1 METRNQA
8 LRSMQQ
14 LEERRTLT
22 LSDPEVYT
30 VVINKRNMKFY
41 VAFFEDNEQ
50 VGEYITFDQTR
61 IFDEIHSWYKQ
72 LKQILSL

>member
-1 METRNQA
+1 METLKQT

-22 LSDPEVYT
+22 LSDPELYT
-30 VVINKRNMKFY
+30 VVINMRNMKFY
-41 VAFFEDNEQ
+41 VALFEDNEQ
-50 VGEYITFDQTR
+50 VGEYITFDQAR
-61 IFDEIHSWYKQ
+61 ILDEINSWYKQ